1 MKKIRTKKPE
11 CMPESLTSH
20 GEPHARFQE
29 VLQELAQARLDKKK
43 KIEKIADF
51 KKKLG
56 KKNETKTR
64 T

>member
-11 CMPESLTSH
+11 SIPESLTSH

-29 VLQELAQARLDKKK
+29 VLQELAQARIDK
-43 KIEKIADF
+43 

-64 T
+64 TSMPIL

>member
-11 CMPESLTSH
+11 SIPESLTSH

-29 VLQELAQARLDKKK
+29 VLQELAQARIDK
-43 KIEKIADF
+43 